1 MMHITLLNHCDTVNG
16 TVSIRHGSE
25 VFVAILC
32 VSKLSPLPNGTQF
45 HQTSHTSCLVVCRK
59 KLARRLLF
67 DKSANDDHERSILT
81 KLKQQCGG
89 QFTSK
94 MEGMVSLSNVCD
106 GADIL

>member
-1 MMHITLLNHCDTVNG
+1 M
-16 TVSIRHGSE
+16 S
-25 VFVAILC
+25 
-32 VSKLSPLPNGTQF
+32 
-45 HQTSHTSCLVVCRK
+45 RK

-94 MEGMVSLSNVCD
+94 MEGMVCSIMLLIPLPPVDEKKKVIEDVDQDRRYAIDAS
-106 GADIL
+106 ILKCFINYHTKGEHLVRNFLLELCG

>member
-1 MMHITLLNHCDTVNG
+1 LNNNINIGFC
-16 TVSIRHGSE
+16 
-25 VFVAILC
+25 FVA
-32 VSKLSPLPNGTQF
+32 F
-45 HQTSHTSCLVVCRK
+45 RK

-94 MEGMVSLSNVCD
+94 MEGMVSLFSILCKHKLKYYNELSLDSRQENLNAFALLPGYGFDIGKGESNKF
-106 GADIL
+106 